1 MLSKKIIFLTGAT
14 GTMGEEGL
22 KQIPIPVRPLQPSR
36 FGPAFR

>member
-22 KQIPIPVRPLQPSR
+22 KQILFRPLQPSR

>member
-22 KQIPIPVRPLQPSR
+22 KQILSPVRPLQPSR